1 MYGIQ
6 AILTFLAAAALAAG
20 ADFSGQSALE
30 YTRRVVAFGQRTPGS
45 PAMHRQQAYLRAELA
60 KRGCQVWDD
69 TFTASTPLGPIR
81 MSNIIARFPGRSTQ
95 AIVFTGHYDTKV
107 MPGINFVGAND
118 GGASTGFLLEM
129 ARVLAGQSR
138 QHDVYLVWFDGEE
151 AIAQW
156 SETDGVYGSRHLAAR
171 WNADGTL
178 GRIKALIN
186 VDMIGDRD
194 LGILREGYSSPGLRA
209 RVWSAARR
217 RGYGSHFLNEG
228 SLVEDDHAAF
238 VRLGVNALN
247 LIDFGYGPSNSYWHT
262 EKDTI
267 DKLSADSFQVVGTVL
282 LDVLREL
289 EQ

>member
-1 MYGIQ
+1 
-6 AILTFLAAAALAAG
+6 
-20 ADFSGQSALE
+20 
-30 YTRRVVAFGQRTPGS
+30 
-45 PAMHRQQAYLRAELA
+45 
-60 KRGCQVWDD
+60 
-69 TFTASTPLGPIR
+69 
-81 MSNIIARFPGRSTQ
+81 MSNIIARFPGRSGQ

-129 ARVLAGQSR
+129 ARALAGQPR

-156 SETDGVYGSRHLAAR
+156 SETDGVYGSKHLAAR

-217 RGYGSHFLNEG
+217 RGYDRHFLNEG

-247 LIDFGYGPSNSYWHT
+247 LIDFDYGPSNSYWHT